1 MKVTT
6 AILCAATAAACQS
19 FSNLP
24 DSVNLT
30 PGDTLKF
37 ECPLADSFILEA
49 TQLTAGTKPTLPK
62 LNYWQVGINT
72 WKLIIP
78 NINFPDSTDLARHQQ
93 YLSDRLF
100 IVAYNRNSIG
110 PQDSVCASANYTI
123 ATDSAKVPDALEFP
137 QTAIRSP
144 TAKAQPIIR
153 STRKVTYDLIGRL
166 VAKQSNYQFLVRR

>member
-30 PGDTLKF
+30 PGDTLEF
-37 ECPLADSFILEA
+37 ECPADSFVLEA

-62 LNYWQVGINT
+62 LIYSKAGISK
-72 WKLIIP
+72 WKLVVP
-78 NINFPDSTDLARHQQ
+78 DINFPDSTDLANHQQ

-123 ATDSAKVPDALEFP
+123 ATDSAKVPDAQEFP

-153 STRKVTYDLIGRL
+153 STRKVTYDLIGRV